1 MAAPSGH
8 QRYHQWQQ
16 QAAVG
21 RAPTRVAPPPAMDS
35 KSGAARREWEPG
47 RPPPAAATGDSAGG
61 RLVRPRL
68 PAPTAFV
75 GVSNRS
81 ASAATNSSKL
91 AFGSISEFGFGAHQV
106 GAMIHSA

>member
-1 MAAPSGH
+1 MVFDAA
-8 QRYHQWQQ
+8 
-16 QAAVG
+16 AACITFALAATWRLREFPQPVTG
-21 RAPTRVAPPPAMDS
+21 ADALVLLPLLLMSAAWC
-35 KSGAARREWEPG
+35 GAA
-47 RPPPAAATGDSAGG
+47 ATTGDSAGG

-75 GVSNRS
+75 GVSNRP

-106 GAMIHSA
+106 GSMIHSA